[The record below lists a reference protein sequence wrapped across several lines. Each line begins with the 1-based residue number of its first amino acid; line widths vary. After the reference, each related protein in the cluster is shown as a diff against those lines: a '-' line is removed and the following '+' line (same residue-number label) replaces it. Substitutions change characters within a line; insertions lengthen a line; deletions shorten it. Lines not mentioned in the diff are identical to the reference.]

1 MDVFRQLVEALLE
14 QRVSAENFEA
24 AYLRAYSEAAAAG
37 VSIPFAADRLFYAV
51 DAYCSDP
58 SLRGPLDIDEATLR
72 SEARE
77 ALARWSLPWPPAT
90 APAA

>member
-51 DAYCSDP
+51 DAY
-58 SLRGPLDIDEATLR
+58 
-72 SEARE
+72 
-77 ALARWSLPWPPAT
+77 
-90 APAA
+90 